1 MPAGHP
7 VKKRTTKSY
16 QRDVE
21 HLTRL
26 RTAIRLDVTLDM
38 TSADRACE
46 AIDALM
52 KNLATLIRQ
61 VDAQERTDHLRTGNG
76 R

>member
-26 RTAIRLDVTLDM
+26 RTAIRLDVSLDVG
-38 TSADRACE
+38 SVDKAC
-46 AIDALM
+46 ASIDSLM
-52 KNLATLIRQ
+52 KDLANLIRQ
-61 VDAQERTDHLRTGNG
+61 VDRQEKQSQTAANDNR
-76 R
+76 

>member
-26 RTAIRLDVTLDM
+26 RTAIRLDVSLDIG
-38 TSADRACE
+38 SVDKAC
-46 AIDALM
+46 ASIDSLM
-52 KNLATLIRQ
+52 KDLANLIRQ
-61 VDAQERTDHLRTGNG
+61 VDRQEKQSQTAANDNR
-76 R
+76 